1 MAEKIRPLHLP
12 PTSTP
17 SQQPLLVPT
26 SSPDGSAQHG
36 MSVQKPQQVPGHHPQ
51 PQGSGQ
57 PDIALHAR
65 PASSSGPGTVITMLF
80 VGLGTPLGPLYR
92 SQLLLVRCVVKIDC
106 SLIKNAIAWQLPD
119 GNMDD
124 KSAVKAK
131 GLWED
136 WHMRQLGEQP
146 GRINHRSGTA
156 VSWCLWSAGTGKIS
170 AASGVV

>member
-36 MSVQKPQQVPGHHPQ
+36 LSVPKPQQVPGHHPQ

-65 PASSSGPGTVITMLF
+65 PASSSGPGTDFIVC
-80 VGLGTPLGPLYR
+80 GPG
-92 SQLLLVRCVVKIDC
+92 IC
-106 SLIKNAIAWQLPD
+106 SLHRLLWLTLLQNFSLIITPSPD
-119 GNMDD
+119 LFQMEIWTTNP
-124 KSAVKAK
+124 
-131 GLWED
+131 
-136 WHMRQLGEQP
+136 Q
-146 GRINHRSGTA
+146 
-156 VSWCLWSAGTGKIS
+156 
-170 AASGVV
+170 